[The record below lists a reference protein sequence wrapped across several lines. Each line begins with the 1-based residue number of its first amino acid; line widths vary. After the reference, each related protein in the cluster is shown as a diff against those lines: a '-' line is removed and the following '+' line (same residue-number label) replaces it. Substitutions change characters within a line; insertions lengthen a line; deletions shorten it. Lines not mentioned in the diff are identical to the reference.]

1 MKTQRTAMSRVS
13 AACAIMAMAFSS
25 MTTTADDHASAWPE
39 RFTSL
44 GVEYNYTLIAEGRKQ
59 ADDEN
64 LEDFHGY
71 GLQLGHQFSPA
82 VSAYIQA
89 AMGDSESTNTDADL
103 DIESYSIGVRAHP
116 MSVHQGEWRLFFGG
130 GYRYN
135 NYAIDFATP
144 ANDRDVSEN
153 LLFAET
159 GLQKLM
165 FNQRVLAEA
174 GVRALGEVEDTYL
187 DFQPFIG
194 VSVLFGRQY
203 PEAPAPIILDSD
215 NDGVFDD
222 QDRCPNTPAGDE
234 VDAQGCTEK
243 DSDNDGVLDKNDACP
258 DTPAGAKVDVSGC
271 AEKLK
276 VEVRENLYI
285 AFPTNSATVPASSIA
300 DLENIARLMKTYP
313 TTELQVM
320 GHTDSVGSATYNMKL
335 SEARASAVRKVLAE
349 EYNLSLNRIMSQGM
363 GETAPIADNSTAEGR
378 AQNRRV
384 ELVLRQPE

>member
-13 AACAIMAMAFSS
+13 AACALVAMLFSS
-25 MTTTADDHASAWPE
+25 MTATADDHASAWPE

-135 NYAIDFATP
+135 NYAIDFAAP
-144 ANDRDVSEN
+144 ASDRDVSEN

-165 FNQRVLAEA
+165 FNQRILAEA

-203 PEAPAPIILDSD
+203 PEAPAPIVLDSD

-222 QDRCPNTPAGDE
+222 QDRCPNTPTGDE

-258 DTPAGAKVDVSGC
+258 DTPAGAKVDASGC

-285 AFPTNSATVPASSIA
+285 AFPTNSATVPESSIA